1 MASSSPS
8 NGADQPGMAT
18 IPSVPSDDSRSH
30 EDVYSSSKDDTAAFL
45 REIAEPDEN
54 EEPYD
59 ILADNGEFLFE
70 EKDRREYRTINT
82 ATPPLPTMDLS
93 AADSLGS
100 DDSEEDSISGR
111 LNSTPK
117 RSNRRRRVFT
127 PTSTSAPR
135 PPSPPILMYQMPN
148 DYAIDSSSFDENDSV
163 SDSIAASSVLTGSIK
178 GLVKDIHGVLD
189 EMKLQSNT
197 TGESAKDDDSVSSD
211 VSIGGTTLL
220 SGELERAQK
229 VFYEFT
235 GIDATGTETRKKL
248 KKKGKVKHEKPL
260 QGSKPSA
267 SKSKGSKPSTILFVL
282 FGFSLAL
289 IGGLVGLSV
298 FLRKRNSTGIAT
310 EASAVISTNS
320 RVSTEATISPITKQ
334 DDFIESKFDISKT
347 KAPTMEPTPDPQLPV
362 ASSMPSSRPSLR
374 PSEGLKLPVTPD
386 FANVGVTDTPVDTDI
401 GGGDSFPIPD
411 SFIRPWDDDD
421 VVEGEDDF
429 YSNDDNYEYELH
441 PGHRGRILEA
451 SPLQIRS
458 YTSSNGDYRQ
468 QSETI
473 VRTIRGAI

>member
-1 MASSSPS
+1 MYGSDRGDASSHLS
-8 NGADQPGMAT
+8 
-18 IPSVPSDDSRSH
+18 
-30 EDVYSSSKDDTAAFL
+30 DTAAFL

-59 ILADNGEFLFE
+59 ILADNGEFLYE
-70 EKDRREYRTINT
+70 EKDRREYRTLNT
-82 ATPPLPTMDLS
+82 ATPPLPTMDPEI
-93 AADSLGS
+93 GE
-100 DDSEEDSISGR
+100 DDGEEEEDSISGR

-117 RSNRRRRVFT
+117 RSNRRRRVFP

-135 PPSPPILMYQMPN
+135 PPSPPILYQMPN
-148 DYAIDSSSFDENDSV
+148 DYAIDSSSFDGNDSE
-163 SDSIAASSVLTGSIK
+163 SDSTEASSILTGSIK

-189 EMKLQSNT
+189 EIKLQSNT
-197 TGESAKDDDSVSSD
+197 TGGSTKDDDSVSSD

-235 GIDATGTETRKKL
+235 GIDATGTEKRKKL
-248 KKKGKVKHEKPL
+248 KKKGNVKHEKKF

-267 SKSKGSKPSTILFVL
+267 SKVKGSRASTVLFVL
-282 FGFSLAL
+282 LGSSVAL
-289 IGGLVGLSV
+289 IGGMIGLSV

-310 EASAVISTNS
+310 EASAV
-320 RVSTEATISPITKQ
+320 VSTDFRSSMEPTISPISIQ
-334 DDFIESKFDISKT
+334 DNSET
-347 KAPTMEPTPDPQLPV
+347 KAPTMEPTADPRLSV
-362 ASSMPSSRPSLR
+362 ASSVPSSRPSLR

-386 FANVGVTDTPVDTDI
+386 FANVGVTDSPVDTDI

-429 YSNDDNYEYELH
+429 YSNDDDYEDELHH

-451 SPLQIRS
+451 YPLQQ
-458 YTSSNGDYRQ
+458 TSFSFSNGGYRQ
-468 QSETI
+468 QSETV
-473 VRTIRGAI
+473 VRRIRGVN